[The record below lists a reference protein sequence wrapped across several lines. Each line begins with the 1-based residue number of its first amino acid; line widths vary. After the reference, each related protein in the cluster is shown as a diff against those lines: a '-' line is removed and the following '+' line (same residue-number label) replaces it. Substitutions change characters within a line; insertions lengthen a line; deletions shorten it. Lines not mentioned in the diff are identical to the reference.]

1 MASYSGFRITLLAG
15 DYPAKYDNF
24 VTAAESVAN
33 EVESARGGFA
43 SLQAGLV
50 GYAGMTAHL
59 PAAGF
64 RITGLAD
71 PVGGGDAA
79 NKQWVETLALSA
91 SIPVSPGDAGKVM
104 SNNGSTLQW
113 APSDSLLPAMAGHA
127 GKFLGTDGTT
137 RSWMRP
143 VITLSYDSR
152 GDIRSLS
159 GVDLQAWVLVD
170 GLGLFL
176 HAPGDAGPDDDETAF
191 ACAGGC
197 WLLVCP
203 SWDVVEALTLAAE
216 SAQDDRLTSA
226 ESRLSAAEGFTA
238 RMFRATSAQSAISLA
253 AGSNTSFTVAVAGAV
268 VGGNVVVTAPTAP
281 TQNAVTAWALVSAAG
296 VVTVY
301 VGNASAGP
309 SGGYGAGN
317 WQITVINP

>member
-1 MASYSGFRITLLAG
+1 MASYNGFRIPLLAG
-15 DYPAKYDNF
+15 DYPSRYDGL
-24 VTAAESVAN
+24 VTAAENVAN
-33 EVESARGGFA
+33 EVEAARGGFA
-43 SLQAGLV
+43 SLGAGLV
-50 GYAGMTAHL
+50 GYAGMSADL

-64 RITGLAD
+64 RITGLAN

-79 NKQWVETLALSA
+79 TKQWVETLALSA

-113 APSDSLLPAMAGHA
+113 APSDSLLPAMAGNA

-143 VITLSYDSR
+143 VITLAYDSR
-152 GDIRSLS
+152 GDMRTLG

-170 GLGLFL
+170 GLGVFL

-203 SWDVVEALTLAAE
+203 SWDVVDAYTLLAEGYQDGRLVAAE
-216 SAQDDRLTSA
+216 SFTSK
-226 ESRLSAAEGFTA
+226 
-238 RMFRATSAQSAISLA
+238 MFRATSTQSSFSLA
-253 AGSNTSFTVAVAGAV
+253 AGASTTFTVNVPGAV
-268 VGGNVVVTAPTAP
+268 VGASVIATPPSDPSHPAAALCARVTAADT
-281 TQNAVTAWALVSAAG
+281 
-296 VVTVY
+296 VTVY
-301 VGNASAGP
+301 VGFGAASGSAGF
-309 SGGYGAGN
+309 GAGD

>member
-1 MASYSGFRITLLAG
+1 MASYNGFRIPLLAG
-15 DYPAKYDNF
+15 DYPSRYDGL
-24 VTAAESVAN
+24 VTAAENVAN
-33 EVESARGGFA
+33 EVEAARGGFA

-50 GYAGMTAHL
+50 GYAGMSADL

-64 RITGLAD
+64 RITGLAN

-79 NKQWVETLALSA
+79 TKQWVETLALSA

-143 VITLSYDSR
+143 VITLAYDSR

-170 GLGLFL
+170 GLGVFL
-176 HAPGDAGPDDDETAF
+176 HSPGDAGPDDDETAF

-203 SWDVVEALTLAAE
+203 SWDVVDAYTLSAEDYQDVRLTAAE
-216 SAQDDRLTSA
+216 S
-226 ESRLSAAEGFTA
+226 FTA
-238 RMFRATSAQSAISLA
+238 KMFRATSAQSAFSLA
-253 AGSNTSFTVAVAGAV
+253 INSSTTFTVTVTGAV
-268 VGGNVVVTAPTAP
+268 VGASVIATPPSDPTLNTITVYAR
-281 TQNAVTAWALVSAAG
+281 VSSANT
-296 VVTVY
+296 VTVY
-301 VGNASAGP
+301 VGNANSTLTGGFSAGD
-309 SGGYGAGN
+309 
-317 WQITVINP
+317 WQITVINK